1 MVEINK
7 DLALEHFQKIV
18 RVKTVSNKD
27 DEAYKE
33 EFRSFLPLL
42 KELYPE
48 TFKVVEAQLIN
59 EFGILLYWKGKNSAE
74 KPIVLMA
81 HHDVVSDEGQNWKHP
96 AFEAE
101 IIDDVIWGRG
111 TIDNKCIFTA
121 ILEAMEGLIKDGF
134 TPERDIYFAS
144 SNNEEVAGE
153 TMPEIAKWFEANGIT
168 PEYVLDEGGAVM
180 LELPMGVKIPYAMIG
195 LSEKGFAKITL
206 TASSKSAAHSAK
218 SVSSKKS
225 APEQIID
232 AVNAISKN
240 PTPSTI
246 TPALEGMLKAFAPNV
261 DAPLKQVFNNINLL
275 KPVVKKAME
284 SIPDAAAMIRTQ
296 ITLTSLKAFNEKG
309 TVPDTASATYSVR
322 LAPQDRF
329 DDILAHIKKVVG
341 EDIEIETERKRE
353 APPISDFHTDG
364 FEYIKQTVKKVYPG
378 YGVAPFILNAATDS
392 RHFSHLCNTYRFGAF
407 AINNELFSS
416 VHNEDER
423 LPVAEFKKSIDF
435 YVEFMKGLK

>member
-1 MVEINK
+1 MVQINK
-7 DLALEHFQKIV
+7 DLALENFQKII

-27 DEAYKE
+27 DEIYKE

-42 KELYPE
+42 KELYPQ
-48 TFKVVEAQLIN
+48 TFKTVECQLIGG
-59 EFGILLYWKGKNSAE
+59 FGILIHWRGKNSSK

-101 IIDDVIWGRG
+101 IINDVIWGRG
-111 TIDNKCIFTA
+111 TVDNKCIFTA
-121 ILEAMEGLIKDGF
+121 ILEAMEGLITDGF

-144 SNNEEVAGE
+144 SDSEEVAGD
-153 TMPEIAKWFEANGIT
+153 TMPQIAKWFEENDIT

-206 TASSKSAAHSAK
+206 TAHSKSAAHSAK
-218 SVSSKKS
+218 SVSTKKS

-232 AVNAISKN
+232 AINAISKN

-296 ITLTSLKAFNEKG
+296 ITLTSVKAFNEKG

-322 LAPQDRF
+322 LAPQDKF
-329 DDILAHIKKVVG
+329 DDILAHIQKTVG
-341 EDIEIETERKRE
+341 EDIEIETEKMRE
-353 APPISDFHTDG
+353 APPISDFHTEG
-364 FEYIKQTVKKVYPG
+364 FEYIKQTVNKVYPG

-407 AINNELFSS
+407 AINNELFAT
-416 VHNEDER
+416 VHNENER
-423 LPVAEFKKSIDF
+423 LPVSEFRKSIDF

>member
-7 DLALEHFQKIV
+7 DLALQNFQKIV

-27 DEAYKE
+27 DEIYKE

-48 TFKVVEAQLIN
+48 TFKVVECQLIN
-59 EFGILLYWKGKNSAE
+59 EFGILIHWKCKNSAK

-153 TMPEIAKWFEANGIT
+153 TMPEIAKWFEANNIT

-206 TASSKSAAHSAK
+206 TAYSKSAAHSAK
-218 SVSSKKS
+218 AVSSKKS

-261 DAPLKQVFNNINLL
+261 DAPLKQIFNNINLL

-322 LAPQDRF
+322 LAPQDKF
-329 DDILAHIKKVVG
+329 EDILAHIQKVVG

-364 FEYIKQTVKKVYPG
+364 FEYIKETVKKVYPG

>member
-1 MVEINK
+1 MVNINK
-7 DLALEHFQKIV
+7 DLAIEHFQKIV

-27 DEAYKE
+27 DEIYKE

-48 TFKVVEAQLIN
+48 TFKTVEVQLIN
-59 EFGILLYWKGKNSAE
+59 EFGILVYWKGKSSAK
-74 KPIVLMA
+74 KPVVLMA
-81 HHDVVSDEGQNWKHP
+81 HHDVVSDEGQNWQHP

-101 IIDDVIWGRG
+101 IVDDVIWGRG

-121 ILEAMEGLIKDGF
+121 IFEAMEGLIRDGF

-153 TMPEIAKWFEANGIT
+153 TMPEIAKWFEEKGIT
-168 PEYVLDEGGAVM
+168 PEYVLDEGGAIM
-180 LELPMGVKIPYAMIG
+180 LELPMGVKIPYAMIA

-206 TASSKSAAHSAK
+206 TANSKSAAHSAK

-225 APEQIID
+225 APERIID

-275 KPVVKKAME
+275 KPIVKKAME

-296 ITLTSLKAFNEKG
+296 ITLTSIKAFNEKG
-309 TVPDTASATYSVR
+309 TVPDTASATYTVR
-322 LAPQDRF
+322 LAPQDKF
-329 DDILAHIKKVVG
+329 ADILAHIQKTVG
-341 EDIEIETERKRE
+341 EDIEIETERMRE
-353 APPISDFHTDG
+353 APPISDFHTEG
-364 FEYIKQTVKKVYPG
+364 FEYIKETVKKVYPDI
-378 YGVAPFILNAATDS
+378 GVSPFILNAATDS

-423 LPVAEFKKSIDF
+423 LPLAEFRKSIDF
-435 YVEFMKGLK
+435 YVEFIRGLR

>member
-1 MVEINK
+1 MAQINK
-7 DLALEHFQKIV
+7 DLALEHFQKII
-18 RVKTVSNKD
+18 RAKTVSNKD
-27 DEAYKE
+27 DEIYKE
-33 EFRSFLPLL
+33 EFRAFLPLL

-48 TFKVVEAQLIN
+48 TFRVVESQLIN
-59 EFGILLYWKGKNSAE
+59 EFGILIRWKGKDSSR
-74 KPIVLMA
+74 KPVVLMA
-81 HHDVVSDEGQNWKHP
+81 HHDVVSDEGQNWQHP
-96 AFEAE
+96 AFDAE

-121 ILEAMEGLIKDGF
+121 IFEAMEGLIKEGF

-153 TMPEIAKWFEANGIT
+153 TMPEIAKWFEENGVI
-168 PEYVLDEGGAVM
+168 PEYVLDEGGAIM
-180 LELPMGVKIPYAMIG
+180 LELPMGVKIPYAMIA

-206 TASSKSAAHSAK
+206 TANSKSATHSAK
-218 SVSSKKS
+218 SVSNKKS
-225 APEQIID
+225 APERIID
-232 AVNAISKN
+232 AVNAINKN

-275 KPVVKKAME
+275 KPIVKKAME
-284 SIPDAAAMIRTQ
+284 SIPDAAAMVRTQ

-322 LAPQDRF
+322 LAPQDKF

-341 EDIEIETERKRE
+341 EDIEIETEKMRE
-353 APPISDFHTDG
+353 APPISDFHTES
-364 FEYIKQTVKKVYPG
+364 FEYIKETVRKVYPHV
-378 YGVAPFILNAATDS
+378 GVSPFILNAATDS

-423 LPVAEFKKSIDF
+423 LPVGEFKKSIDF
-435 YVEFMKGLK
+435 YVEFIRGLK